1 MPDIVRR
8 RLWPHVSRPVRNA
21 LLWLVAMG
29 LVALVGAFGYMII
42 EGWDFFDSI
51 YMTIGVLATLGL
63 KEIHPMDRPGE
74 LWTMFLSILGV
85 AIIFGTVGIAAES
98 LVSEMAS
105 GKREVKRM
113 QKQVDALRGHFIVC
127 GYGRVGSLVAAELRD
142 DGQQVVVL
150 DVGQDSLDRAV
161 SDGFLVVPGDGTSDS
176 VLLRAGVEQA
186 KGLVSVID
194 SDANNVYVVISARS
208 LNPDLFIVGRA
219 STGAVMKKVLQAG
232 ADRTISPYEMAGRRV
247 VQLALK
253 PGVVDFIDAALS
265 RGDLSFGMEEITVD
279 KRLAGQTVGQ
289 LRKRGLFTLAIRHD
303 PGIYEPN
310 PVDERCLEL
319 GESLI
324 VSGST
329 SAMRAMT
336 EGL

>member
-1 MPDIVRR
+1 MPDAVRR
-8 RLWPHVSRPVRNA
+8 RRRFSVSRPVRNV
-21 LLWLVAMG
+21 LVWLAAMLG
-29 LVALVGAFGYMII
+29 LSLFGAAGYMVL
-42 EGWDFFDSI
+42 ERWSFFDSY
-51 YMTIGVLATLGL
+51 YMTIITLATVGF
-63 KEIHPMDRPGE
+63 KEVHPMDRAGQV
-74 LWTMFLSILGV
+74 WTMLMSVMAV
-85 AIIFGTVGIAAES
+85 AVIFGTVGVAGES
-98 LVSEMAS
+98 LIAEMSS

-113 QKQVDALRGHFIVC
+113 QRKVDALQGHFIVC

-142 DGQQVVVL
+142 DGQNVVVL
-150 DVGQDSLDRAV
+150 DTDPRSLDRALA
-161 SDGFLVVPGDGTSDS
+161 DGFLVVPGDGTSDTT
-176 VLLRAGVEQA
+176 LLKAGVERA
-186 KGLVSVID
+186 RGLVTVID
-194 SDANNVYVVISARS
+194 SDANNVYVTISARS

-219 STGAVMKKVLQAG
+219 STASVMKKVLQAG